1 MNRARLMLG
10 RWLGLAAVLVVVP
23 ALLGADKPKKT
34 IDARGLKFQAPESW
48 KTVPTSSQMRA
59 AQLRV
64 QPVEGDDFDAELVV
78 YVFPGGAG
86 GIEANIERWS
96 NQFKDSDGKAPKAE
110 SKKVE
115 GKNIEVT
122 RVEVA
127 GHYHP
132 ASFPGLPR
140 EPDRADARLLGAIAV
155 TDKVGYYLK
164 MVGPDKTMKELAADF
179 DALIASLEVSDQAK

>member
-10 RWLGLAAVLVVVP
+10 RWLGLAAVLVVAP
-23 ALLGADKPKKT
+23 ALMGADEPKKT
-34 IDARGLKFQAPESW
+34 VDARGLKFQAPESW

-64 QPVEGDDFDAELVV
+64 QPVEGDEYEAELIV

-86 GIEANIERWS
+86 GVEANIERWS
-96 NQFKDSDGKAPKAE
+96 NQFKDANGKTPKAE
-110 SKKVE
+110 SKTVK
-115 GKNIEVT
+115 GKNVDVT

-132 ASFPGLPR
+132 SAFPGLPP
-140 EPDRADARLLGAIAV
+140 EPDRPDARLFGAIA
-155 TDKVGYYLK
+155 TTEKVGYYLK
-164 MVGPDKTMKELAADF
+164 MVGPDKTMKKIADDF
-179 DALIASLEVSDQAK
+179 DALIASLEVSDKDK